1 MQDRVWIFDTTL
13 RDGEQSPGCSMTVP
27 EKLRLAAK
35 LVELGVDIME
45 AGFPIASEGDFEA
58 VDAISRQFPWVSVAA
73 LARCNKGDVDRAAES
88 LKHARRPRIH
98 TFLATSDIHLKYK
111 LRKTRQQVIDE
122 STAAVTQAR
131 SFVDDVEFSAEDGA
145 RTDPDYLEQV
155 LKAVIEAGART
166 VNIPDTVGYST
177 PDEYGDLIGRMVK
190 AVGDTA
196 VVSVHC
202 HDDLGLAVANSLAG
216 VRAGARQ
223 IECTV
228 NGIGERAGNCALE
241 EVVMVMKTRNDRFP
255 YQTGIREQH
264 LFSAS
269 EMLAGTI
276 TFGPQPNKAIVGRN
290 AFAHEAGIHQ
300 DGYLKEPTTYEI
312 INPKSVGVPETRL
325 VLGKHSGRHALKK
338 RCEQLGFSLSLAEL
352 DIVYGQLTALADNKK
367 GLMDEEIAALAKK
380 SQEQAAP
387 AFA

>member
-1 MQDRVWIFDTTL
+1 
-13 RDGEQSPGCSMTVP
+13 MT
-27 EKLRLAAK
+27 
-35 LVELGVDIME
+35 
-45 AGFPIASEGDFEA
+45 
-58 VDAISRQFPWVSVAA
+58 
-73 LARCNKGDVDRAAES
+73 
-88 LKHARRPRIH
+88 
-98 TFLATSDIHLKYK
+98 
-111 LRKTRQQVIDE
+111 
-122 STAAVTQAR
+122 
-131 SFVDDVEFSAEDGA
+131 
-145 RTDPDYLEQV
+145 
-155 LKAVIEAGART
+155 
-166 VNIPDTVGYST
+166 
-177 PDEYGDLIGRMVK
+177 K

-241 EVVMVMKTRNDRFP
+241 EVVMVMKTRNDRYP
-255 YQTGIREQH
+255 YQTGIREEH

-269 EMLAGTI
+269 EMLSGTI

-338 RCEQLGFSLSLAEL
+338 RCEDLGYSLSVAEL
-352 DIVYGQLTALADNKK
+352 DIVYRQLTALADNKK

-380 SQEQAAP
+380 SQEQAAQP